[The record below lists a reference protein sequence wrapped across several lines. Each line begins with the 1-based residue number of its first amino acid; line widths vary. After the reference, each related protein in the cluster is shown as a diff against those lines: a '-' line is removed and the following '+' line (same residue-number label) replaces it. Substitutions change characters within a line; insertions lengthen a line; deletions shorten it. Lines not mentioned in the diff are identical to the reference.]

1 MRVKAGKAVGNK
13 FVHACEALDDGA
25 RGSTAITV
33 ARMRCLKLKVFKPSA
48 GHNRSAVT
56 GSP

>member
-33 ARMRCLKLKVFKPSA
+33 ARMRCLKVFKPSA